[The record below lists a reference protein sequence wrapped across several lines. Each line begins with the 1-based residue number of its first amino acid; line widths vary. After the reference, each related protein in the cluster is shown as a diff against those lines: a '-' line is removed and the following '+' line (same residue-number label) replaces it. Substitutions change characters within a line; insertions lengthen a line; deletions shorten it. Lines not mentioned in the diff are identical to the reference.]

1 MARKIKDRSVS
12 LGSDH
17 RGVQLKNIIHA
28 YMFPDTDEE
37 PTKFN
42 ISVLHDVSTYD
53 TKSVDYPDIVKL
65 VADEMEF
72 CSHGILVCGSGH
84 GVTMA
89 ANRYKH
95 IRAANCRTVKD
106 VQMARK
112 HNDMNVMCLGSD
124 FVDSKEVW
132 KMVRAFFMT
141 EFEGGRHNKRI
152 KKLCK

>member
-42 ISVLHDVSTYD
+42 ISVLHDVGAYD

-65 VADEMEF
+65 VADETSTLISIFEF
-72 CSHGILVCGSGH
+72 FIYSAASCSS
-84 GVTMA
+84 
-89 ANRYKH
+89 Y
-95 IRAANCRTVKD
+95 
-106 VQMARK
+106 
-112 HNDMNVMCLGSD
+112 
-124 FVDSKEVW
+124 
-132 KMVRAFFMT
+132 
-141 EFEGGRHNKRI
+141 
-152 KKLCK
+152 